1 MDNFK
6 AFESVVEYLENEIS
20 DSNEVDFTII
30 SKLHV
35 ALPFIPTNFCIY
47 YRNNNIRIHNA
58 SSIDIGRV

>member
-30 SKLHV
+30 SKIACCP
-35 ALPFIPTNFCIY
+35 ALYSNEFLYILPE
-47 YRNNNIRIHNA
+47 
-58 SSIDIGRV
+58 